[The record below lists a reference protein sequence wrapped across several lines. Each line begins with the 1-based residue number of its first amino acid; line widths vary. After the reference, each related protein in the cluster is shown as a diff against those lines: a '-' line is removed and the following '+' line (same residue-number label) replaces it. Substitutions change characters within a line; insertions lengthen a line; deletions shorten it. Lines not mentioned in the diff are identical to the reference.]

1 MPAHQQPDALFQPGN
16 APDHAQGLYGKKAF
30 RRAGAPAKYL
40 QLLSEPAR
48 ELLERIWMVR
58 TALTH
63 SEPQNPRSGAKGEH
77 MTAEGAVEVAQF
89 VQDLAARVKARLLP
103 PKP

>member
-1 MPAHQQPDALFQPGN
+1 M
-16 APDHAQGLYGKKAF
+16 QGKCLMAASGEV
-30 RRAGAPAKYL
+30 
-40 QLLSEPAR
+40 S
-48 ELLERIWMVR
+48 
-58 TALTH
+58 TH